1 MKRGKRAPYEPLTD
15 DELEDL
21 VTLFERLLLE
31 VRDLR
36 REVRRRDVL
45 LAKAH
50 HALREQLE
58 ES

>member
-1 MKRGKRAPYEPLTD
+1 MKRRKRAPYEPLTD

-50 HALREQLE
+50 NALREQLE
-58 ES
+58 VR